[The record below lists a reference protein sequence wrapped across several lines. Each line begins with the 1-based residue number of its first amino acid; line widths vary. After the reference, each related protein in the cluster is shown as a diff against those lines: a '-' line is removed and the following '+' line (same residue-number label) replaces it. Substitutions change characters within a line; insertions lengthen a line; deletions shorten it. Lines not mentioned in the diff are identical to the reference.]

1 MHSMKEKF
9 KYFMKVQHELYDIIE
24 DALDLNIETIVKMMQ
39 KHLKSYNSK
48 NPMYKFSLTMETEL
62 HTDYKFVMSEK
73 KSWQMKP
80 IYQDIIH
87 LKEIIRNKKLD
98 SLLD

>member
-9 KYFMKVQHELYDIIE
+9 KFFMKVQHELYDIIS
-24 DALDLNIETIVKMMQ
+24 DALDLNIEIIIKMMQ

-48 NPMYKFSLTMETEL
+48 NLMYKFTLTMETEMN
-62 HTDYKFVMSEK
+62 TSFKFVMSEK
-73 KSWQMKP
+73 QSWQMKP